1 MFPIRDH
8 NPTGGPVVVVWLLL
22 GANVLIFLLAL
33 AQGGAQG
40 VFEYALRY
48 GVVPVDLLADPLGE
62 SPRLL
67 THLFMHGGW
76 AHLLGN
82 MIFLFV
88 FGDNIEDR
96 FGHVGFALFYL
107 GGGIVA
113 AVVQVLL
120 VYDSPFPMVG
130 ASGAISA
137 VLGAYIVLYPRKRV
151 QAVVV
156 PLVLPWLVLNLLVRT
171 PRFFLWWLPAWVYL
185 GFWILFQVWEGLTDL
200 ALTGGVA
207 WWAHV
212 AGFAFGALISRW
224 LVR

>member
-22 GANVLIFLLAL
+22 GANVLIFLMAL
-33 AQGGAQG
+33 TQGGAEG

-48 GVVPVDLLADPLGE
+48 GVVPANLLADPLGE

-96 FGHVGFALFYL
+96 LGHAGFALFYL
-107 GGGIVA
+107 GGGLVA
-113 AVVQVLL
+113 AVIQVLL

-137 VLGAYIVLYPRKRV
+137 VLGAYIVLYPRKQV

-156 PLVLPWLVLNLLVRT
+156 PLVLPWLLLNLLIRT

-185 GFWILFQVWEGLTDL
+185 GFWILLQVWEGMADF

-212 AGFAFGALISRW
+212 AGFAFGALVSRW